1 MEVAFPLKFASRC
14 LTPDWVMLE
23 VKYRYDREID
33 RAERPAIRKIC
44 ERDDVASRTMV
55 LCISGI
61 HRTST
66 VSSAN
71 ESTKSNTKHVEP
83 CIELSD
89 GWYSLPAVLDQPL
102 KQMLGC
108 GKISVGTKL
117 VISGAELTGDNEP
130 CHPLDAP
137 SNLALKISANST
149 RRARWYAKLGYQRFP
164 RPFPISLSSVYPDGG
179 LVGCTEVVVAR
190 VYPILYMEKIKDGG
204 NVFRGSWAE
213 DRVAASYET
222 VRQRRM
228 EVVCGRVEREFWDE
242 VEKEG
247 KDSHTPT
254 L

>member
-1 MEVAFPLKFASRC
+1 MGR
-14 LTPDWVMLE
+14 LE
-23 VKYRYDREID
+23 TGCNDRYDREID

-117 VISGAELTGDNEP
+117 VIITHWMLPAT
-130 CHPLDAP
+130 
-137 SNLALKISANST
+137 
-149 RRARWYAKLGYQRFP
+149 
-164 RPFPISLSSVYPDGG
+164 
-179 LVGCTEVVVAR
+179 
-190 VYPILYMEKIKDGG
+190 
-204 NVFRGSWAE
+204 
-213 DRVAASYET
+213 
-222 VRQRRM
+222 
-228 EVVCGRVEREFWDE
+228 
-242 VEKEG
+242 
-247 KDSHTPT
+247 
-254 L
+254 